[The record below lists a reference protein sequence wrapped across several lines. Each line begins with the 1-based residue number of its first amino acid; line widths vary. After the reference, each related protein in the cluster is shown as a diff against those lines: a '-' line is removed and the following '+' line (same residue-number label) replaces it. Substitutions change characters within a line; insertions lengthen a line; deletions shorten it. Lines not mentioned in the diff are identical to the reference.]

1 MANTL
6 GGINLAAIAD
16 ESLEYL
22 GYHFFPLNAVAT
34 DFSTDIAT
42 KGESVTTRIASGL
55 TAQDLSSGYSSAAQ
69 DVTSTAVTVTLS
81 NFFGVPYGF
90 TDLEISKA
98 GDSTWLRNQFIEPAL
113 EGLKDKIMQTIFAL
127 CTTAAYTNETV
138 STAANFDSDDLADI
152 AGALTALKVPMR
164 NRSMI
169 VDPTYYTALM
179 KDAVVEDASAFGDNQ
194 AIKEGVV
201 QRVRGVN
208 VFQYANIPNLSESF
222 EGMVLHPS
230 AIAFAARTIADPTE
244 LNADAPVQVEDRVCP
259 VTGLPLQ
266 FRAWYDANAG
276 KFYLSVATLWGCIKG
291 QANSMHR
298 IVSA

>member
-6 GGINLAAIAD
+6 GGINLAAIAQ
-16 ESLEYL
+16 ESLDYL
-22 GYHFFPLNAVAT
+22 QYDFFPLSAVAT

-42 KGESVTTRIASGL
+42 KGESVTTRIASAL

-69 DVTSTAVTVTLS
+69 DVTSTAVTVTLN

-90 TDLEISKA
+90 TDLELSKA
-98 GDSTWLRNQFIEPAL
+98 GDSEWLKNQFIAPAC
-113 EGLKDKIMQTIFAL
+113 EGLKDKIMQTIFTI
-127 CTTAAYTNETV
+127 CTTANYANETV

-194 AIKEGVV
+194 AIREGIV

-208 VFQYANIPNLSESF
+208 VFQYANIPSLSESF

-230 AIAFAARTIADPTE
+230 AIAFAARTVADPTD
-244 LNADAPVQVEDRVCP
+244 LNADAPVQVENVVDP
-259 VTGLPLQ
+259 VSGLPLQ

-276 KFYLSVATLWGCIKG
+276 KGYLSVASLWGVSKG
-291 QANSMHR
+291 QGNSMHR